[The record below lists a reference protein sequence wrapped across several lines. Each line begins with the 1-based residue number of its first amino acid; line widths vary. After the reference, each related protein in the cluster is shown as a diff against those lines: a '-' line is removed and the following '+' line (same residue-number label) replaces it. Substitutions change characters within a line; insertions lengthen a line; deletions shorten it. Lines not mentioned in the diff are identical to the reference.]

1 LSAPA
6 RPRGANTPPD
16 PRQVLYFT
24 PSFRAAV
31 LGHAPEPAAEFCLAC
46 ELLFLFRLMM
56 AAGGTPCQV
65 RGLGVEAEGRSL
77 RRGREAGTL
86 ACGGC

>member
-1 LSAPA
+1 
-6 RPRGANTPPD
+6 
-16 PRQVLYFT
+16 VLYFI

-31 LGHAPEPAAEFCLAC
+31 LGHAPEPGAEFCLAC

-65 RGLGVEAEGRSL
+65 RCLGCA
-77 RRGREAGTL
+77 
-86 ACGGC
+86 